1 MSAKTRVPC
10 NILAATALALVL
22 GSSWCIAADSFNA
35 KPGAWEMN
43 VITVT
48 NGNPIPADVLAQLT
62 PEKRAELDASMK
74 AREGKPESHT
84 FQTCVTQKDLDQNS
98 MIKSEGDSKCTRK
111 IVSKSSTKIVIE
123 QACPAPRASTGKA
136 SIEAKTPE
144 TLVAVIDTVQGSS
157 GKIHVDMK
165 GRWIAASCEGI
176 KGEE

>member
-1 MSAKTRVPC
+1 MSAKTPVTC
-10 NILAATALALVL
+10 AILAAASLALVFRHACGL
-22 GSSWCIAADSFNA
+22 AADSFNA

-48 NGNPIPADVLAQLT
+48 NGNPIPAEVLAQLT
-62 PEKRAELDASMK
+62 PEKRAELEASMK
-74 AREGKPESHT
+74 AREGKPDSHT

-98 MIKSEGDSKCTRK
+98 MIRSDGDSKCTRK
-111 IVSKSSTKIVIE
+111 VVSKSSTKIVIE
-123 QACPAPRASTGKA
+123 QTCPAPRASTGKA

-144 TLVAVIDTVQGSS
+144 TLLAIIDTVQGSS

-165 GRWIAASCEGI
+165 GRWMGASCDGI